1 MNLVVLMGR
10 LTDEP
15 KVYQS
20 QSGSKI
26 VKYTL
31 AVDRYSKDKDKRE
44 ADFINCITFG
54 GTADFAEK
62 YLHKGTKIAVNGS
75 IKTGSYEKD
84 GKKVYTTD
92 VWVTSHEFCESRS
105 ASQAQQAPTQ
115 PTADRPPVETFNNVP
130 EGNVEELPF

>member
-31 AVDRYSKDKDKRE
+31 AIDRYSKEKDNKST
-44 ADFINCITFG
+44 DFINCITFG

-84 GKKVYTTD
+84 GRKVYTTD
-92 VWVTSHEFCESRS
+92 IWVTNHEFCESRS

-115 PTADRPPVETFNNVP
+115 QTLPTVESFNNLP
-130 EGNVEELPF
+130 EGTTEDLPF